1 MVDIVDAGE
10 IGLDIASEQP
20 KSIDDIMSLLG
31 DDDEAVEPDA
41 EEAANGGDPDQLAA
55 DEDGGENDEL
65 TDEIEPDQDDRES
78 VIAPPDGWTDE
89 DRKLFSKIPRDLQ
102 AVIANRDR
110 EQKSV
115 FNRQI
120 NEAVQA
126 KLAAEQTGQRLAETL
141 RNYTDT
147 LVHIDPVLAEA
158 QKMTPA
164 DWEKLSQ
171 EDPVTY
177 VQKNAALQAKISGVQ
192 AAMNERARLEQER
205 WAMDVQRGRQVLLEK
220 IPEWRDPDTFDRERR
235 EVAQVA
241 RELGYSDQELSS
253 LADPRPV
260 LLSREVIR
268 LRGELRKYQGLDQKK
283 APPPTPKTQ
292 RPGANSG
299 KGVSSVSAMNQQLA
313 SARSTSQRAE
323 IIAKYL

>member
-1 MVDIVDAGE
+1 MVDVVDANE
-10 IGLDIASEQP
+10 IGMDLGSDEP
-20 KSIDDIMSLLG
+20 KSIDDIMAMLG
-31 DDDEAVEPDA
+31 DDDEDVPLAASEN
-41 EEAANGGDPDQLAA
+41 EESEELAA
-55 DEDGGENDEL
+55 DDDGGENNEL
-65 TDEIEPDQDDRES
+65 NDEIEPDQDDRES

-102 AVIANRDR
+102 AVIANREK
-110 EQKSV
+110 EQKSA

-141 RNYTDT
+141 RSYTET

-164 DWEKLSQ
+164 DWERLAQ
-171 EDPVTY
+171 DDPVLY
-177 VQKNAALQAKISGVQ
+177 VQKNAALQSKVSGIQ
-192 AAMNERARLEQER
+192 AAMNEKARLEQEQ
-205 WAMDVQRGRQVLLEK
+205 WAMNVQRGRQVLLEK
-220 IPEWRDPDTFDRERR
+220 IPEWKDQKTFDKERL
-235 EVAQVA
+235 EVAQIA
-241 RELGYSDQELSS
+241 RELGYSDQELAA

-260 LLSREVIR
+260 LLSREIIK
-268 LRGELRKYQGLDQKK
+268 LRGELRKYQGLEQKK
-283 APPPTPKTQ
+283 APPPVPKTQ

-299 KGVSSVSAMNQQLA
+299 KSVSSVSAMNQQLA

-323 IIAKYL
+323 IIAKYI